1 MEKAKLNSVANTTKI
16 TTTVSML
23 RRNALIVGCIGGLLV
38 GPACAESGIAS
49 VFCDRVVASGGG
61 MNCGAMVAAHRTAK
75 LGSTLHVCTA
85 SRCGSV
91 RVVDRGP
98 WVRGRIIDLSP
109 GAARA
114 LGCNDLC
121 HVTIN

>member
-1 MEKAKLNSVANTTKI
+1 VTGAATAATALVLVA
-16 TTTVSML
+16 L
-23 RRNALIVGCIGGLLV
+23 AGG
-38 GPACAESGIAS
+38 AARAESGIAS
-49 VFCDRVVASGGG
+49 VFCDRHTATGS
-61 MNCGAMVAAHRTAK
+61 MDCRAMVAAHRTAR

-98 WVRGRIIDLSP
+98 WVHGRVVDLSP

-114 LGCNDLC
+114 LGCAGLC
-121 HVTIN
+121 RVTVD